1 MKQEP
6 TTYQPK
12 EIEKRFMKFALIGGI
27 LKSMAMKKSKK
38 KQTILLDDAP
48 S

>member
-1 MKQEP
+1 MIMKQEP

-27 LKSMAMKKSKK
+27 LKLMAMKQSKK
-38 KQTILLDDAP
+38 KTNDFA
-48 S
+48 